1 MVVSGLDGAGCEPLL
16 DQCLTERELEG
27 DGFDRLAKLQ
37 LKFSSD
43 SPSVRHQLCYRQGT
57 LLCDAPFCTV
67 EDINTTNHNSLL
79 KQALKLQV
87 CWEMFRRH
95 FSITV
100 QRNDM
105 RFGGIVVP
113 NTSCLSLTLGL
124 CSSFSFGVVSV
135 LLSRFD
141 SLFKCTVNKKL

>member
-1 MVVSGLDGAGCEPLL
+1 M
-16 DQCLTERELEG
+16 
-27 DGFDRLAKLQ
+27 
-37 LKFSSD
+37 
-43 SPSVRHQLCYRQGT
+43 
-57 LLCDAPFCTV
+57 
-67 EDINTTNHNSLL
+67 
-79 KQALKLQV
+79 QV
-87 CWEMFRRH
+87 CWEMVRRH

-100 QRNDM
+100 QRNRM

-113 NTSCLSLTLGL
+113 TSGSLSLTLEP